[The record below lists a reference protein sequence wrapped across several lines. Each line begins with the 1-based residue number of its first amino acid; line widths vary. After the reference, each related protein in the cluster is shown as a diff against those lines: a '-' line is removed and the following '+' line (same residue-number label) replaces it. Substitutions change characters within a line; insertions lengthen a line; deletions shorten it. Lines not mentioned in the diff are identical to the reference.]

1 MLTDLPNVLTLSR
14 IAAIPLLVVL
24 VALRLPAAD
33 LAACIVFSAA
43 AITDY
48 YDGKL
53 ARSRRQQSD
62 LGRML
67 DPIAD
72 KLLVGAALMML
83 VGQGRLSGLALYP
96 AIVIML
102 REILVSGLRE
112 YLAGIRI
119 GLPVTRLA
127 KWKTGFQMG
136 ALGTLLAGDTAAH
149 FLHLAFLPV
158 SAIGEAMLWVAAGL
172 TLWTGWDYL
181 TAGLAPRHRCRD
193 RPLRKRQLPVVKV
206 LPVKA
211 TGSEGLGHRRLVRQR
226 QDHAADRAAAAAAR
240 ARPDGVHRQAHASR
254 LRHGPAGQGHVPP
267 PRGRRAARSWS
278 PPATAGRCCTRSP
291 ARSHRCRNCWR
302 ACSRSI
308 WCWWR
313 ASRRIRSPSWRC
325 IARRWASRRSGTTR
339 AGHRRGGSR
348 RAAGELRPDAAAAER
363 SGGRGGM
370 GAAIPAVEQ
379 RAL

>member
-24 VALRLPAAD
+24 VAISTPAAD
-33 LAACIVFSAA
+33 LAACIVFSIA

-48 YDGKL
+48 FDGKL

-83 VGQGRLSGLALYP
+83 VGHNRLSEFGLYP

-136 ALGTLLAGDTAAH
+136 ALGTLLAGNTSAAL
-149 FLHLAFLPV
+149 LHLSFLPV
-158 SAIGEAMLWVAAGL
+158 SGIGETMLWIAAAL
-172 TLWTGWDYL
+172 TLITGWDYL
-181 TAGLAPRHRCRD
+181 TAGWR
-193 RPLRKRQLPVVKV
+193 
-206 LPVKA
+206 
-211 TGSEGLGHRRLVRQR
+211 
-226 QDHAADRAAAAAAR
+226 HAATPS
-240 ARPDGVHRQAHASR
+240 PDG
-254 LRHGPAGQGHVPP
+254 
-267 PRGRRAARSWS
+267 
-278 PPATAGRCCTRSP
+278 
-291 ARSHRCRNCWR
+291 
-302 ACSRSI
+302 
-308 WCWWR
+308 
-313 ASRRIRSPSWRC
+313 PSV
-325 IARRWASRRSGTTR
+325 
-339 AGHRRGGSR
+339 
-348 RAAGELRPDAAAAER
+348 AE
-363 SGGRGGM
+363 
-370 GAAIPAVEQ
+370 
-379 RAL
+379 